1 MAGDADDDS
10 NPFLHHRRKLEQ
22 DAEVLEKKLAK
33 EAEVL
38 EKKLVA
44 EKEKEQLRLQ
54 KELQEHLDQAK
65 NILLED
71 IDNSLSEIPPLLIKK
86 TGSTSFDSEAFA
98 WFYEEDKPLLQVQIL
113 ASGSQDKTIRL
124 WNANTGKYL
133 RTLEGHR
140 GEVNAVAFSP
150 DGKTL
155 ASSSYD
161 ETIRLWNANTGEYLR
176 TLEGHKA
183 TIYSVAFCPEVFTNN
198 HLNAIYSHMRHL
210 VAEADFELST
220 NDGIE
225 FTITWHGIEA

>member
-10 NPFLHHRRKLEQ
+10 NPFLHRRRKLEQ

-54 KELQEHLDQAK
+54 KELQDHLDQAEK
-65 NILLED
+65 ILLED
-71 IDNSLSEIPPLLIKK
+71 IDNALSEIPPLLIKK
-86 TGSTSFDSEAFA
+86 AGSTSFDSEAFA
-98 WFYEEDKPLLQVQIL
+98 WFYKKDKSLLQVNTL
-113 ASGSQDKTIRL
+113 ASGSHDKTIRL
-124 WNANTGKYL
+124 WNAHTGEHL
-133 RTLEGHR
+133 RTLEWHAFS
-140 GEVNAVAFSP
+140 VVSVAFSP
-150 DGKTL
+150 G
-155 ASSSYD
+155 
-161 ETIRLWNANTGEYLR
+161 
-176 TLEGHKA
+176 
-183 TIYSVAFCPEVFTNN
+183 VFTNN